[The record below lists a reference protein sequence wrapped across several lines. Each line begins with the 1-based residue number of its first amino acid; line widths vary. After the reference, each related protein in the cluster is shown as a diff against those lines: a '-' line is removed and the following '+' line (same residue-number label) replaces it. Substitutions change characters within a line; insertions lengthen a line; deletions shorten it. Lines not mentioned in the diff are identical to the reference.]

1 MQTVQ
6 SAPGENAPSGML
18 FGSGRHIPILDGWRA
33 LSILMVMA
41 GHLLP
46 IGPARWELNGAVAAS
61 GMALFFTLSGFLIT
75 RFLLHRPQVRDFL
88 IRRLFR
94 IVPLAW
100 TAMAILAVANRSDL
114 RTILDNLLFVSNLPP
129 SPLFHGGEHLWS
141 LCVEVQFYV
150 GIALLVALLGRRG
163 LYLLPLFCLTVTAI
177 RISEHALISIYTW
190 QRVDEILAGSVL
202 ALVYTKMQSRGTP
215 IAPPKLLPILLFPL
229 VIASGHPAFPMLNY
243 ARPYLA
249 AGMVGLSLFAVPTA
263 MYRLFT
269 SRPARYI
276 AETSYALYV
285 IHGML
290 SSSWLGEGPTLTK
303 YLKRPLLIAL
313 TFAVAHGSTFRFER
327 PLVAIGKRL
336 SR

>member
-1 MQTVQ
+1 
-6 SAPGENAPSGML
+6 ML

-75 RFLLHRPQVRDFL
+75 RFLLHRPEVRGFL
-88 IRRLFR
+88 VRRLFR

-100 TAMAILAVANRSDL
+100 TAMLILALANRSDL

-141 LCVEVQFYV
+141 LCVEVQFYI
-150 GIALLVALLGRRG
+150 GIALVVALLGRRG
-163 LYLLPLFCLTVTAI
+163 LYLLPLFCLAITAI
-177 RISEHALISIYTW
+177 RISQHALESIYTW
-190 QRVDEILAGSVL
+190 QRVDEILAGSVV
-202 ALVYTKMQSRGTP
+202 ALIYTLMQSRDLRITSP
-215 IAPPKLLPILLFPL
+215 QLLPVLLFPL
-229 VIASGHPAFPMLNY
+229 VIASGHPAFPVLNY

-249 AGMVGLSLFAVPTA
+249 SGMVALSLFAVPA
-263 MYRLFT
+263 AIQRLFT
-269 SRPARYI
+269 CRAARYI

-285 IHGML
+285 VHGML
-290 SSSWLGEGPTLTK
+290 SNTWLGDGSTVIK
-303 YLKRPLLIAL
+303 YLKRPLLFAL
-313 TFAVAHGSTFRFER
+313 TFAIAHISTFRFER
-327 PLVAIGKRL
+327 PLVAVGKRL